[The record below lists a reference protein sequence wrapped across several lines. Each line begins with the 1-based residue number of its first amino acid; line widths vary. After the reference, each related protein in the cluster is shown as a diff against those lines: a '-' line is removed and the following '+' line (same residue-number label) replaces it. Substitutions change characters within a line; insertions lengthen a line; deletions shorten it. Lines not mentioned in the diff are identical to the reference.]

1 MRVNSYLLTKCRSG
15 ERDVID
21 WRLIHNF
28 PEAICGIR
36 NSVSRYTWFLQD
48 TEEEHRAISR
58 IVELCRSSLMA
69 IGNKGS
75 RRIEDRRTALVVR
88 TIQPSCCCCASGDKC
103 FQMRPRLRRHREGVA
118 AIAVIRAVEHPV
130 FVALLGDEF
139 LRDGAVEAS
148 ARRLE
153 GDDRLR
159 LANFRRAVEPVCL
172 GATSGG

>member
-1 MRVNSYLLTKCRSG
+1 MNSYLLTKCRSG

-69 IGNKGS
+69 VGNKGC
-75 RRIEDRRTALVVR
+75 RRIEDRCTGLVVR
-88 TIQPSCCCCASGDKC
+88 KIQTSCRASGDKC

-118 AIAVIRAVEHPV
+118 AIDVIRAVEHPV

-159 LANFRRAVEPVCL
+159 LADFRRAVEPVCL